1 MIRFRHVAAAL
12 LALSVLMGCGSDSGE
27 PADPPAGGLTAV
39 PGDGTVVVSW
49 TDDPNVDFWL
59 FVSTDSRMTI
69 NNFSTLTD
77 VRVIRNARSAYVLC
91 GYPNGRTLYLMMN
104 GRTNSGPGGDATP
117 TINTTLR
124 PAGSAWTPGTAP
136 ASDFNGVGYAPLT
149 TCFPTALPTGI
160 FVAVG
165 PNAGIASST
174 DGVNFTARTPPAG
187 FTTDLNAVATFNTS
201 INVLGGTG
209 LKIVAVGAGGASLVS
224 TDGVTWT
231 AGAAF
236 NPAAPTLRSVAVHA
250 GVFIAVG
257 DGGVAQTT
265 TDGITW
271 TTRASNSTLTLQAIR
286 SSGERCIA
294 VGDNGTIVRTVDQG
308 VTWDLIPISGT
319 PALKD
324 VVYGNFNNNV
334 GSPTTALN
342 TWVAVGDAGTV
353 LYSLDGGTTWNAT
366 TVPGAADFVAVS
378 YLTRFIAIDS
388 AGNSF
393 SSIDGQNWTGPVAT
407 GLTTP
412 RSAIGNGVGFVVV
425 GAGGGTASSF

>member
-1 MIRFRHVAAAL
+1 MIRFRYVAAAL

-27 PADPPAGGLTAV
+27 PANPPPGGLTVA

-49 TDDPNVDFWL
+49 TDDPNVDYWL
-59 FVSTDSRMTI
+59 FVSTDPRMTI

-77 VRVIRNARSAYVLC
+77 IRVIRHARSAYVLC

-104 GRTNSGPGGDATP
+104 GRTNDGPGGDATP

-124 PAGSAWTPGTAP
+124 AAGSAWTPGTAP
-136 ASDFNGVGYAPLT
+136 ATDFNAVSYGPLT

-165 PNAGIASST
+165 PSAAIASST
-174 DGVNFTARTPPAG
+174 DGVTFTARTPPAG
-187 FTTDLNAVATFNTS
+187 FTTDLNAVASFNNS
-201 INVLGGTG
+201 INVVGGTG
-209 LKIVAVGAGGASLVS
+209 LRFVAVGAGGASLVS

-236 NPAAPTLRSVAVHA
+236 NPAASNLRAVAVQA

-265 TDGITW
+265 TDGVTW
-271 TTRASNSTLTLQAIR
+271 TARASNSTQTLQGIA
-286 SSGERCIA
+286 SSGDRVIA

-308 VTWDLIPISGT
+308 ATWELVPVSGT

-324 VVYGNFNNNV
+324 IGYGNFNNNF

-353 LYSLDGGTTWNAT
+353 LYSVDAGTTWNGT

-393 SSIDGQNWTGPVAT
+393 ASIDGQNWTGPVAT
-407 GLTTP
+407 GLTGP
-412 RSAIGNGVGFVVV
+412 RGVIGTSNGFVVV
-425 GAGGGTASSF
+425 GTGGGTVSSF